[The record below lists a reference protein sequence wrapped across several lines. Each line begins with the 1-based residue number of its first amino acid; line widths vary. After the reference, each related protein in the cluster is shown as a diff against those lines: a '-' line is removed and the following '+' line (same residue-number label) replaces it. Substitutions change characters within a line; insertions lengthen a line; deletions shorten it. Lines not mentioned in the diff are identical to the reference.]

1 MSLKLQRMHRCGYTN
16 LDFRSKGDFESLKLY
31 EPWKIPKEFGTMG
44 KSFYYPS
51 FSEAKKIFSV
61 SKSLNKLKNIVQG
74 SPDPKSYPGA
84 LYYKKNNMKPNIVQE
99 FRIERVAEL
108 DESDIGKEKYIGD
121 KYIGDSMMIAD
132 INKYRRERK
141 NKKVDMKEKVTEKK
155 ELMQKIEKEKALK
168 NKEATHETQLVK
180 INAKE
185 TLDNKIDL
193 KKVQEIRLAL
203 RRRYANR
210 TDFRKIFKEW
220 DLNAIGEITVY
231 SAHDMIN
238 RLSIPINYNETR
250 ALIASSNKRG
260 TETLNLEEFMHLI
273 FSDNEALKVDLDKI
287 EFIDE
292 KLFSE
297 GIESENVKNNLQKS
311 ILEMNKNNDILT
323 IKQHLHTRTSII
335 NLTALNNNINK
346 DKCTKEEFKLLMQA
360 LKFPEKYYRDIL
372 MDTLFNSYINEDK
385 ETMNMTKLCEECLNM
400 KDENNFSDFK
410 DRILDNFKGKIVKQ
424 DKVLEDTIIDLK
436 KEKDNRNDLVGYL
449 TKQIEEK
456 KEIKKRKIELE
467 EKNLK
472 EVLNPQPSTAFINKV
487 FKDHRLM
494 YERLNK
500 AEQTFVASQNIGLME
515 QYKTRFNGNPKHKDT
530 FYMINQDPRGSSH
543 ITEKERFNISSNN
556 LTDFIR
562 IDKEKK
568 RLKELAKL
576 NTIRKYE
583 NMWDAACKTM
593 EKIFEQKD
601 ISSQNKRSSRQ
612 YEYELLNKKRNEF
625 VE

>member
-16 LDFRSKGDFESLKLY
+16 LDFRSKGDFDSLKLY
-31 EPWKIPKEFGTMG
+31 EPWQIPKEFGTMG
-44 KSFYYPS
+44 KSHYYPS

-108 DESDIGKEKYIGD
+108 DESEIGKE

-141 NKKVDMKEKVTEKK
+141 NKKVDLKDKVIEKK
-155 ELMQKIEKEKALK
+155 ELMQKIEREKSLK
-168 NKEATHETQLVK
+168 NKESTHETQLVK
-180 INAKE
+180 IEAKE

-238 RLSIPINYNETR
+238 RLNIPINYNETR

-260 TETLNLEEFMHLI
+260 TESLNLEEFMHLI
-273 FSDNEALKVDLDKI
+273 FSDNEALKVDLDKF
-287 EFIDE
+287 EFKDE

-297 GIESENVKNNLQKS
+297 GIETENVKNNLQKS
-311 ILEMNKNNDILT
+311 IIKMNKNEEILT

-335 NLTALNNNINK
+335 NLTALNNDINK
-346 DKCTKEEFKLLMQA
+346 DKCTKEQFKFLMQA

-385 ETMNMTKLCEECLNM
+385 ETMNMTKLCEDCLNM
-400 KDENNFSDFK
+400 KEENNFSDFK
-410 DRILDNFKGKIVKQ
+410 ERILENFKGKIVNQEKNIS
-424 DKVLEDTIIDLK
+424 DTADELK
-436 KEKDNRNDLVGYL
+436 TERENRKDLVSFL
-449 TKQIEEK
+449 SNQIEEK
-456 KEIKKRKIELE
+456 KDNKKKIKELE
-467 EKNLK
+467 EKIAK

-487 FKDHRLM
+487 FKDHKIM
-494 YERLNK
+494 FQRLNK
-500 AEQTFVASQNIGLME
+500 AEQNFVASQNISLMD

-530 FYMINQDPRGSSH
+530 FYMINQDPRGSSY
-543 ITEKERFNISSNN
+543 ISEKERFNISSNN
-556 LTDFIR
+556 LADFIR
-562 IDKEKK
+562 SDKEKK

-583 NMWDAACKTM
+583 NMRKEACKTM
-593 EKIFEQKD
+593 EKIFEQRD
-601 ISSQNKRSSRQ
+601 ISCQNKRAARK
-612 YEYELLNKKRNEF
+612 YEYELLNQKRNEF

>member
-16 LDFRSKGDFESLKLY
+16 LDFRSKGDFDSVKLY

-61 SKSLNKLKNIVQG
+61 SKSLNKLKDIVQG

-84 LYYKKNNMKPNIVQE
+84 LYYKKNNIKPNIVQE

-108 DESDIGKEKYIGD
+108 DESAIGKE

-132 INKYRRERK
+132 INKYRKERK
-141 NKKVDMKEKVTEKK
+141 IKKNDIKDPLIKKK
-155 ELMQKIEKEKALK
+155 EFLLKIEKEKAIK
-168 NKEATHETQLVK
+168 NKEATQETQLVK
-180 INAKE
+180 INVKE

-193 KKVQEIRLAL
+193 KKVQEVRLAL

-238 RLSIPINYNETR
+238 RLNIPINYNETR
-250 ALIASSNKRG
+250 ALIASSNTRG

-273 FSDNEALKVDLDKI
+273 FSDNEALKVDLKKL
-287 EFIDE
+287 EFKDE

-297 GIESENVKNNLQKS
+297 GMESENVKNNLQKS
-311 ILEMNKNNDILT
+311 ILEMNKNNEILT
-323 IKQHLHTRTSII
+323 IKQHLHSRTSII
-335 NLTALNNNINK
+335 NLAALNNNINK
-346 DKCTKEEFKLLMQA
+346 EKCTKEQFKFLMQT

-372 MDTLFNSYINEDK
+372 MDTLFNLYINEDK
-385 ETMNMTKLCEECLNM
+385 ETMNMNKLCEECLNM
-400 KDENNFSDFK
+400 KEENNFSDFK
-410 DRILDNFKGKIVKQ
+410 DRILEHFKGKIINQNKSIDESADELKQ
-424 DKVLEDTIIDLK
+424 ER
-436 KEKDNRNDLVGYL
+436 ENRKNLVVYL
-449 TKQIEEK
+449 SKQIEEK
-456 KEIKKRKIELE
+456 KVNEKKIKELD
-467 EKNLK
+467 EKYLK
-472 EVLNPQPSTAFINKV
+472 QVINPQPSTAFINQE

-500 AEQTFVASQNIGLME
+500 AEQEFVASQNIFLME
-515 QYKTRFNGNPKHKDT
+515 QYKSRFNGNPKHKDT

-583 NMWDAACKTM
+583 NMREEACKTM

>member
-16 LDFRSKGDFESLKLY
+16 LDFRSKGDFDSVKLY

-61 SKSLNKLKNIVQG
+61 SKSLNKLKDIVQG

-84 LYYKKNNMKPNIVQE
+84 LYYKKNNIKPNIVQE

-108 DESDIGKEKYIGD
+108 DESAIGKE

-132 INKYRRERK
+132 INKHRKERK
-141 NKKVDMKEKVTEKK
+141 IKKNDIKEPSIEKK
-155 ELMQKIEKEKALK
+155 EFLLKIEKEKAIK
-168 NKEATHETQLVK
+168 NKEATQETQLVK
-180 INAKE
+180 INVKE

-193 KKVQEIRLAL
+193 KKVQEVRLAL

-238 RLSIPINYNETR
+238 RLNIPINYNETR
-250 ALIASSNKRG
+250 ALIASSNTRG

-273 FSDNEALKVDLDKI
+273 FSDNEALKVDLKKL
-287 EFIDE
+287 EFKDE

-297 GIESENVKNNLQKS
+297 GMESENVKNNLQKS
-311 ILEMNKNNDILT
+311 ILEMNKNNEILT
-323 IKQHLHTRTSII
+323 IKQHLHSRTSII
-335 NLTALNNNINK
+335 NLAALNNNINK
-346 DKCTKEEFKLLMQA
+346 EKCTKEQFKFLMQT

-372 MDTLFNSYINEDK
+372 MDTLFNLYINEDK
-385 ETMNMTKLCEECLNM
+385 ETMNMNKLCEECLNM
-400 KDENNFSDFK
+400 KEENNFSDFK
-410 DRILDNFKGKIVKQ
+410 DRILEHFKGKIINQNKSIDESADELKQ
-424 DKVLEDTIIDLK
+424 ER
-436 KEKDNRNDLVGYL
+436 ENRKNLVVYL
-449 TKQIEEK
+449 SKQIEEK
-456 KEIKKRKIELE
+456 KVNEKKIKELD
-467 EKNLK
+467 EKYLK
-472 EVLNPQPSTAFINKV
+472 QVINPQPSTAFINQV

-500 AEQTFVASQNIGLME
+500 AEQEFVASQNIGLME

-543 ITEKERFNISSNN
+543 ITEKERFNISSIT
-556 LTDFIR
+556 LADFIR
-562 IDKEKK
+562 NDKEKR

-576 NTIRKYE
+576 NTIKKYE
-583 NMWDAACKTM
+583 EMRKEACKTM

>member
-16 LDFRSKGDFESLKLY
+16 LDFRSKGDFDSVKLY

-61 SKSLNKLKNIVQG
+61 SKSLNKLKDIVQG

-84 LYYKKNNMKPNIVQE
+84 LYYKKNNIKPNIVQE

-108 DESDIGKEKYIGD
+108 DESAIGKE

-132 INKYRRERK
+132 INKYRKERK
-141 NKKVDMKEKVTEKK
+141 IKKNDIKDPLIEKK
-155 ELMQKIEKEKALK
+155 EFLLKIEKEKAIK
-168 NKEATHETQLVK
+168 NKEATQETQLVK
-180 INAKE
+180 INVKE

-193 KKVQEIRLAL
+193 KKVQEVRLAL

-238 RLSIPINYNETR
+238 RLNIPINYNETR
-250 ALIASSNKRG
+250 ALIASSNTRG

-273 FSDNEALKVDLDKI
+273 FSDNEALKVDLKKL
-287 EFIDE
+287 EFKDE

-297 GIESENVKNNLQKS
+297 GMESENVKNNLQKS
-311 ILEMNKNNDILT
+311 ILEMNKNNEILT
-323 IKQHLHTRTSII
+323 IKQHLHSRTSII
-335 NLTALNNNINK
+335 NLAALNNNINK
-346 DKCTKEEFKLLMQA
+346 EKCTKEQFKFLMQT

-372 MDTLFNSYINEDK
+372 MDTLFNLYINEDK
-385 ETMNMTKLCEECLNM
+385 ETMNMNKLCEECLNM
-400 KDENNFSDFK
+400 KEENNFSDFK
-410 DRILDNFKGKIVKQ
+410 DRILEHFKGKIINQNKSIDESADELKQ
-424 DKVLEDTIIDLK
+424 ER
-436 KEKDNRNDLVGYL
+436 ENRKNLVVYL
-449 TKQIEEK
+449 SKQIEEK
-456 KEIKKRKIELE
+456 KVNEKKIKELD
-467 EKNLK
+467 EKYLK
-472 EVLNPQPSTAFINKV
+472 QVINPQPSTAFINQV

-500 AEQTFVASQNIGLME
+500 AEQEFVASQNIGLME

-543 ITEKERFNISSNN
+543 ITEKERFNISSIT
-556 LTDFIR
+556 LADFIR
-562 IDKEKK
+562 NDKEKR

-576 NTIRKYE
+576 NTIKKYE
-583 NMWDAACKTM
+583 EMRKEACKTM
-593 EKIFEQKD
+593 EKIFEQRD
-601 ISSQNKRSSRQ
+601 ISCQNKRAARKF
-612 YEYELLNKKRNEF
+612 EYELLNKKRNEF

>member
-1 MSLKLQRMHRCGYTN
+1 MSLKLQRIHRCGYTN
-16 LDFRSKGDFESLKLY
+16 LDFRSKGDFDSLKLY
-31 EPWKIPKEFGTMG
+31 EPWQIPKEFGTMG
-44 KSFYYPS
+44 KSHYYPS

-108 DESDIGKEKYIGD
+108 DESEIGKE

-141 NKKVDMKEKVTEKK
+141 NKKVDLKDKVIEKK
-155 ELMQKIEKEKALK
+155 ELMQKIEREKSLK
-168 NKEATHETQLVK
+168 NKESTHETQLVK
-180 INAKE
+180 IEAKE

-238 RLSIPINYNETR
+238 RLNIPINYNETR

-260 TETLNLEEFMHLI
+260 TESLNLEEFMHLI
-273 FSDNEALKVDLDKI
+273 FSDNEALKVDLDKF
-287 EFIDE
+287 EFKDE

-297 GIESENVKNNLQKS
+297 GIETENVKNNLQKS
-311 ILEMNKNNDILT
+311 IIKMNKNEEILT

-335 NLTALNNNINK
+335 NLTALNNDINK
-346 DKCTKEEFKLLMQA
+346 DKCTKEQFKFLMQA

-385 ETMNMTKLCEECLNM
+385 ETMNMTKLCEDCLNM
-400 KDENNFSDFK
+400 KEENNFSDFK
-410 DRILDNFKGKIVKQ
+410 ERILENFKGKLVNQEKNIS
-424 DKVLEDTIIDLK
+424 DTADELK
-436 KEKDNRNDLVGYL
+436 TERENRKDLVSFL
-449 TKQIEEK
+449 SNQIEEK
-456 KEIKKRKIELE
+456 KDNKKKIKELE
-467 EKNLK
+467 EKIAK
-472 EVLNPQPSTAFINKV
+472 EILNPQPSTAFINKV
-487 FKDHRLM
+487 FKDHKIM
-494 YERLNK
+494 FQRLNK
-500 AEQTFVASQNIGLME
+500 AEQNFVASQNISLMD

-530 FYMINQDPRGSSH
+530 FYMINQDPRGSSY
-543 ITEKERFNISSNN
+543 ISEKERFNISSNN
-556 LTDFIR
+556 LADFIKS
-562 IDKEKK
+562 DKEKK

-583 NMWDAACKTM
+583 NMRKEACKTM
-593 EKIFEQKD
+593 EKIFEQRD
-601 ISSQNKRSSRQ
+601 ISCQNKRAARK
-612 YEYELLNKKRNEF
+612 YEYELLNQKRNEF

>member
-16 LDFRSKGDFESLKLY
+16 LDFRSKGDFDSLKLY
-31 EPWKIPKEFGTMG
+31 EPWQIPKEFGTMG
-44 KSFYYPS
+44 KSHYYPS

-108 DESDIGKEKYIGD
+108 DESEIGKE

-141 NKKVDMKEKVTEKK
+141 NKKVDLKDKVIEKK
-155 ELMQKIEKEKALK
+155 ELMQKIEREKSLK
-168 NKEATHETQLVK
+168 NKESTHETQLVK
-180 INAKE
+180 IEAKE

-210 TDFRKIFKEW
+210 IDFRKIFKEW

-238 RLSIPINYNETR
+238 RLNIPINYNETR

-260 TETLNLEEFMHLI
+260 TESLNLEEFMHLI
-273 FSDNEALKVDLDKI
+273 FSDNEALKVDLDKF
-287 EFIDE
+287 EFKDE

-297 GIESENVKNNLQKS
+297 GIETENVKNNLQKS
-311 ILEMNKNNDILT
+311 IIKMNKNEEILT

-335 NLTALNNNINK
+335 NLTALNNDINK
-346 DKCTKEEFKLLMQA
+346 DKCTKEQFKFLMQA

-385 ETMNMTKLCEECLNM
+385 ETMNMTKLCEDCLNM
-400 KDENNFSDFK
+400 KEENNFSDFK
-410 DRILDNFKGKIVKQ
+410 ERILENFKGKLVNQEKNIS
-424 DKVLEDTIIDLK
+424 DTADELK
-436 KEKDNRNDLVGYL
+436 TERENRKDLVSFL
-449 TKQIEEK
+449 SNQIEEK
-456 KEIKKRKIELE
+456 KDNKKKIKELE
-467 EKNLK
+467 EKIAK

-487 FKDHRLM
+487 FKDHKIM
-494 YERLNK
+494 FQRLNK
-500 AEQTFVASQNIGLME
+500 AEQNFVASQNISLMD

-530 FYMINQDPRGSSH
+530 FYMINQDPRGSSY
-543 ITEKERFNISSNN
+543 ISEKERFNISSNN
-556 LTDFIR
+556 LADFIR
-562 IDKEKK
+562 SDKEKK

-583 NMWDAACKTM
+583 NMRKEACKTM
-593 EKIFEQKD
+593 EKIFEQRD
-601 ISSQNKRSSRQ
+601 ISCQNKRAARK
-612 YEYELLNKKRNEF
+612 YEYELLNQKRNEF

>member
-1 MSLKLQRMHRCGYTN
+1 MHRCGYTN
-16 LDFRSKGDFESLKLY
+16 LDFRSKGDFDSVKLY

-61 SKSLNKLKNIVQG
+61 SKSLNKLKDIVQG

-84 LYYKKNNMKPNIVQE
+84 LYYKKNNIKPNIVQE

-108 DESDIGKEKYIGD
+108 DESAIGKE

-132 INKYRRERK
+132 INKYRKERK
-141 NKKVDMKEKVTEKK
+141 IKKNDIKDPSIEKK
-155 ELMQKIEKEKALK
+155 EFLLKIEKEKAIK
-168 NKEATHETQLVK
+168 NKEATQETQLVK
-180 INAKE
+180 INVKE

-193 KKVQEIRLAL
+193 KKVQEVRLAL

-238 RLSIPINYNETR
+238 RLNIPINYNETR
-250 ALIASSNKRG
+250 ALIASSNTRG

-273 FSDNEALKVDLDKI
+273 FSDNEALKVDLKKL
-287 EFIDE
+287 EFKDE

-297 GIESENVKNNLQKS
+297 GMESENVKNNLQKS
-311 ILEMNKNNDILT
+311 ILEMNKNNEILT
-323 IKQHLHTRTSII
+323 IKQHLHSRTSII
-335 NLTALNNNINK
+335 NLAALNNNINK
-346 DKCTKEEFKLLMQA
+346 EKCTKEQFKFLMQT

-372 MDTLFNSYINEDK
+372 MDTLFNLYINEDK
-385 ETMNMTKLCEECLNM
+385 ETMNMNKLCEECLNM
-400 KDENNFSDFK
+400 KEENNFSDFK
-410 DRILDNFKGKIVKQ
+410 DRILEHFKGKIINQNKSIDESADELKQ
-424 DKVLEDTIIDLK
+424 ERENRK
-436 KEKDNRNDLVGYL
+436 KLVVYL
-449 TKQIEEK
+449 SKQIEEK
-456 KEIKKRKIELE
+456 KVNEKKIKELD
-467 EKNLK
+467 EKYLK
-472 EVLNPQPSTAFINKV
+472 QVINPQPSTAFINQV

-500 AEQTFVASQNIGLME
+500 AEQEFVASQNIGLME

-543 ITEKERFNISSNN
+543 ITEKERFNISSIT
-556 LTDFIR
+556 LADFIR
-562 IDKEKK
+562 NDKEKR

-576 NTIRKYE
+576 NTIKKYE
-583 NMWDAACKTM
+583 EMRKEACKTM
-593 EKIFEQKD
+593 EKIFEQRD
-601 ISSQNKRSSRQ
+601 ISCQNKRAARKF
-612 YEYELLNKKRNEF
+612 EYELLNKKRNEF

>member
-16 LDFRSKGDFESLKLY
+16 LDFRSKGDFDSVKLY

-44 KSFYYPS
+44 KSYYYPS

-61 SKSLNKLKNIVQG
+61 SKSLNKLKDIVQG

-84 LYYKKNNMKPNIVQE
+84 LYYKKNNIKPNIVQE

-108 DESDIGKEKYIGD
+108 DESAIGKE

-132 INKYRRERK
+132 INKYRKERK
-141 NKKVDMKEKVTEKK
+141 IKKNDIKDPSLEKK
-155 ELMQKIEKEKALK
+155 EFLLKIEKEKAIK
-168 NKEATHETQLVK
+168 NKEATQETQLVK
-180 INAKE
+180 INVKE

-193 KKVQEIRLAL
+193 KKVQEVRLAL

-220 DLNAIGEITVY
+220 DLNATGEITVY

-238 RLSIPINYNETR
+238 RFNIPINYNETR
-250 ALIASSNKRG
+250 ALIASSNTRG

-273 FSDNEALKVDLDKI
+273 FSDNEALKVDLKKL
-287 EFIDE
+287 EFKDE

-297 GIESENVKNNLQKS
+297 GMESENVKNNLQKS
-311 ILEMNKNNDILT
+311 ILEMNKNNEILT
-323 IKQHLHTRTSII
+323 IKQHLHSRTSII
-335 NLTALNNNINK
+335 NLAALNNNINK
-346 DKCTKEEFKLLMQA
+346 EKCTKEQFKFLMQT

-372 MDTLFNSYINEDK
+372 MDTLFNLYINEDK
-385 ETMNMTKLCEECLNM
+385 ETMNMNKLCEECLNM
-400 KDENNFSDFK
+400 KEENNFSDFK
-410 DRILDNFKGKIVKQ
+410 DRILEHFKGKIINQNKSIDESADELKQ
-424 DKVLEDTIIDLK
+424 ER
-436 KEKDNRNDLVGYL
+436 ENRKNLVVYL
-449 TKQIEEK
+449 SKQIEEK
-456 KEIKKRKIELE
+456 KVNEKKIKELD
-467 EKNLK
+467 EKYLK
-472 EVLNPQPSTAFINKV
+472 QVINPQPSTAFINQV

-500 AEQTFVASQNIGLME
+500 AEQEFVASQNIGLME

-543 ITEKERFNISSNN
+543 ITEKERFNISSIT
-556 LTDFIR
+556 LADFIR
-562 IDKEKK
+562 NDKEKR

-576 NTIRKYE
+576 NTIKKYE
-583 NMWDAACKTM
+583 EMRKEACKTM
-593 EKIFEQKD
+593 EKIFEQRD
-601 ISSQNKRSSRQ
+601 ISCQNKRAARKF
-612 YEYELLNKKRNEF
+612 EYELLNKKRNEF

>member
-1 MSLKLQRMHRCGYTN
+1 MSLKLQRIHRCGYSN
-16 LDFRSKGDFESLKLY
+16 VDFRSKGDFESLKLY

-44 KSFYYPS
+44 KSNYYPS
-51 FSEAKKIFSV
+51 FSESKRIFSV

-108 DESDIGKEKYIGD
+108 DESEIGKE

-132 INKYRRERK
+132 INKFRKERK
-141 NKKVDMKEKVTEKK
+141 NKKTDLKDKLAEKK
-155 ELMQKIEKEKALK
+155 EFMEKIEKEKALK
-168 NKEATHETQLVK
+168 NMEATHETQLVK

-220 DLNAIGEITVY
+220 DLTAIGEITVY

-260 TETLNLEEFMHLI
+260 TESLNLEEFMHLI
-273 FSDNEALKVDLDKI
+273 LSDNDALKVDLDKL
-287 EFIDE
+287 EFKDE
-292 KLFSE
+292 NLFSE
-297 GIESENVKNNLQKS
+297 GIETEKVKNNLQKS

-346 DKCTKEEFKLLMQA
+346 DRCTKDEFKFLMQT

-372 MDTLFNSYINEDK
+372 MDTLFKSYINSDN
-385 ETMNMTKLCEECLNM
+385 ETMNMTKLCEDCLKM
-400 KDENNFSDFK
+400 KDENNFSEFK
-410 DRILDNFKGKIVKQ
+410 DRILDNFKGKIVNQNK
-424 DKVLEDTIIDLK
+424 IISESVTELK
-436 KEKDNRNDLVGYL
+436 NERENRKNLVDFL
-449 TKQIEEK
+449 TEQAEEK
-456 KEIKKRKIELE
+456 KEGRKKLKALDDLI
-467 EKNLK
+467 LK

-494 YERLNK
+494 FEKLNK
-500 AEQTFVASQNIGLME
+500 AEQTFVASPNIGLMD
-515 QYKTRFNGNPKHKDT
+515 QYKTRFNANPKHKDT

-543 ITEKERFNISSNN
+543 LTEKERFNISSNN
-556 LTDFIR
+556 LADFIR
-562 IDKEKK
+562 NDKEKK

-576 NTIRKYE
+576 NTIRKFE
-583 NMWDAACKTM
+583 NMRKEACKTM
-593 EKIFEQKD
+593 EKIFEQRD
-601 ISSQNKRSSRQ
+601 ISCQNKRAARK
-612 YEYELLNKKRNEF
+612 YEYELLNQKRNEF

>member
-16 LDFRSKGDFESLKLY
+16 LDFRSKGDFDSVKLY

-61 SKSLNKLKNIVQG
+61 SKSLNKIKDIVQG

-84 LYYKKNNMKPNIVQE
+84 LYYKKNNIKPNIVQE

-108 DESDIGKEKYIGD
+108 DESAIGKE

-132 INKYRRERK
+132 INKYRKERK
-141 NKKVDMKEKVTEKK
+141 IKKNDIKDPLIEKK
-155 ELMQKIEKEKALK
+155 EFLLKIEKEKAIK
-168 NKEATHETQLVK
+168 NKEATQETQLVK
-180 INAKE
+180 INVKE

-193 KKVQEIRLAL
+193 KKVQEVRLAL

-238 RLSIPINYNETR
+238 RLNIPINYNETR
-250 ALIASSNKRG
+250 ALIASSNTRG

-273 FSDNEALKVDLDKI
+273 FSDNEALKVDLKKL
-287 EFIDE
+287 EFKDE

-297 GIESENVKNNLQKS
+297 GMESENVKNNLQKS
-311 ILEMNKNNDILT
+311 ILEMNKNNEILT
-323 IKQHLHTRTSII
+323 IKQHLHSRTSII
-335 NLTALNNNINK
+335 NLAALNNNINK
-346 DKCTKEEFKLLMQA
+346 EKCTKEQFKFLMQT

-372 MDTLFNSYINEDK
+372 MDTLFNLYINEDK
-385 ETMNMTKLCEECLNM
+385 ETMNMNKLCEECLNM
-400 KDENNFSDFK
+400 KEENNFSDFK
-410 DRILDNFKGKIVKQ
+410 DRILEHFKGKIINQNKSIDESADELKQ
-424 DKVLEDTIIDLK
+424 ER
-436 KEKDNRNDLVGYL
+436 ENRKNLVVYL
-449 TKQIEEK
+449 SKQIEEK
-456 KEIKKRKIELE
+456 KVNEKKIKELD
-467 EKNLK
+467 EKYLK
-472 EVLNPQPSTAFINKV
+472 QVINPQPSTAFINQV

-500 AEQTFVASQNIGLME
+500 AEQEFVASQNIGLME

-543 ITEKERFNISSNN
+543 ITEKERFNISSIT
-556 LTDFIR
+556 LADFIR
-562 IDKEKK
+562 NDKEKK

-576 NTIRKYE
+576 NTIRKFE
-583 NMWDAACKTM
+583 DMRKEACKTM
-593 EKIFEQKD
+593 EKIFEQRD
-601 ISSQNKRSSRQ
+601 ISCQNKRAARKF
-612 YEYELLNKKRNEF
+612 EYELLNKKRNEF